1 MRVAITYANSLALG
15 GAERVLEVLARM
27 FPEAH
32 FFSLMTEDRFIPE
45 ALKERQITTSFL
57 NRFAWVKRSH
67 RNFLPLYPLAVE
79 SLNLRGYDLIITADG
94 TATKGVITDQSA
106 LQICYCHSP
115 HRSLWDQYA
124 SYLDE
129 LSGVRRKF
137 FMLSAHYVRQWD
149 YLAAQR
155 VDAFVANSRY
165 IQDRIRKYYRRDSTI
180 IFPPVDTSTGYLAES
195 RGDYY
200 LTVGRLVDVKRIDLL
215 IEACNQ
221 LGRQLVIVGRG
232 PLESALRANAGP
244 TISFRGH
251 TSDAELH
258 ELYARSKALLFAAE
272 EDFGLVPVEAQSYGR
287 PVIAYGRGGAIESV
301 AGGFSNDLQKEGRA
315 TGVFFDEQSADSVVE
330 AILHFETMERYF
342 DPSFIRDH
350 AKTFDTT
357 VFCGKM
363 REFVE
368 RQIELRKE
376 GARLP
381 LPFPAAHANLR
392 VRG

>member
-32 FFSLMTEDRFIPE
+32 FFSLMTEDHFIPQ
-45 ALKERQITTSFL
+45 ALKEREITTSFL
-57 NRFAWVKRSH
+57 NRFGWVKRSH

-79 SLNLRGYDLIITADG
+79 SLNLRGYELIITADG

-106 LQICYCHSP
+106 VQVCYCHSP

-124 SYLDE
+124 SYMDE
-129 LSGVRRKF
+129 LSGAKRRI

-180 IFPPVDTSTGYLAES
+180 IFPPVDTIQGYVTES
-195 RGDYY
+195 HRNYY
-200 LTVGRLVDVKRIDLL
+200 LTVGRLVDVKRTDLL
-215 IEACNQ
+215 IEACNR
-221 LGRQLVIVGRG
+221 LGRQLVIVGCG
-232 PLESALRANAGP
+232 PSESALRAIAGP

-251 TSDAELH
+251 TSDSELR

-287 PVIAYGRGGAIESV
+287 PVIAYGKGGVVESV
-301 AGGFSNDLQKEGRA
+301 VGGSSPELQKDGRA
-315 TGVFFDEQSADSVVE
+315 TGVFFDEQSVDSAVR
-330 AILHFETMERYF
+330 AITHFEAMEHYF
-342 DPSFIRDH
+342 VPSFIREH

-363 REFVE
+363 LEFVQ
-368 RQIELRKE
+368 RQVELRKG

-381 LPFPAAHANLR
+381 LLFPSAHATAR
-392 VRG
+392 ARG